1 MKRRVALWFAFVLVL
16 SAWGQIGQ
24 VAAQGTLLQGG
35 PWTPG
40 HAPMYVGSGNGQ
52 AVVQD
57 SGPAG
62 GGGTGLGLAEQ
73 LLVARG
79 TGGATAP
86 FANAGTGPLSTN
98 WCDYDAPLTNATGYH
113 YLCFSPNAQGGG
125 LLAYGAGGAATALP
139 FVFNINGVPYTIA
152 GSGLTV
158 GATTIAG
165 ASPPRYTNGVLFD
178 QGGVLEEYPVTGT
191 LNAVL
196 SNSPTLTGLP
206 TVQGLTTTQPG
217 WYAQITGDAN
227 ARVRVGLNSTDIPGL
242 AFGPGSGGLDA
253 FLERAAAATFRFGG
267 PDKAAPAA
275 QTLGVQNVVAGTAN
289 TAGTAWTFNDS
300 GGTGTALSGGYL
312 FKTHPAGSSGSTQNA
327 AVTALSIFGD
337 GGLSTGAA
345 ADQGAGTLNLAGS
358 LYNNGTAPIGTGGY
372 VRGTSPTLV
381 NPTVTGTLNI
391 NGNSHGGSEGLLTA
405 LDGSMVSTNSVVM
418 TLGLD
423 NSNANNS
430 MNFSFSYSSTGSV
443 NNHGCLGLFG
453 NNQIACW
460 DGNTNFGVGT
470 GTSVLDKAFTV
481 RSDSNFSVDSSGNII
496 NAGNIT
502 TGGNLNIAGAI
513 NSTAAGNF
521 SINHANGQQTQ
532 LGGVGGSRSVVV
544 NMTPGSGNP
553 LIYPSSDNAVDLG
566 GSIFRWANIWGVN
579 YRVTNLLISATAPTI
594 TSGFGGGT
602 PTISAPNGTASF
614 RVTIGTAS
622 GSTGVLGMPTATNG
636 WNCYAN
642 DLTTNTTANAHVK
655 QNASGSTASAVA
667 FTSYSDVMG
676 AATWVSGDVIAIS
689 CFAF

>member
-1 MKRRVALWFAFVLVL
+1 MKRRVGLWFASVLVL
-16 SAWGQIGQ
+16 SFCGQIGQ
-24 VAAQGTLLQGG
+24 AFAQGTLLQGG

-62 GGGTGLGLAEQ
+62 GGGIGLGLAEQ

-79 TGGATAP
+79 TGGAVAP

-125 LLAYGAGGAATALP
+125 LLAYGAGGSATALP

-158 GATTIAG
+158 GATTLAG
-165 ASPPRYTNGVLFD
+165 AFPPRFTNGVLFD

-275 QTLGVQNVVAGTAN
+275 QTLGVQNVVAGTSN

-453 NNQIACW
+453 DNQIACW
-460 DGNTNFGVGT
+460 DGNHNFGVNT
-470 GTSVLDKAFTV
+470 GTNVLDKAFTV
-481 RSDSNFSVDSSGNII
+481 ISDSNFYVDSGGSVGLINIVGLSGALTLTAASTQSIELVSNSALLLYDGTELFGFVDGGLKLGTSGKRWLEAHAEGVFASGTGYGYDTGKG
-496 NAGNIT
+496 AGCAISQGTSRTQGVTCNGVT
-502 TGGNLNIAGAI
+502 GAI
-513 NSTAAGNF
+513 TLFSAAGTSTPATFTVTDSSVAANDTISCSQASGANSYRCYITGITAATSF
-521 SINHANGQQTQ
+521 KITQ
-532 LGGVGGSRSVVV
+532 EASV
-544 NMTPGSGNP
+544 
-553 LIYPSSDNAVDLG
+553 
-566 GSIFRWANIWGVN
+566 
-579 YRVTNLLISATAPTI
+579 
-594 TSGFGGGT
+594 
-602 PTISAPNGTASF
+602 GTASEAPVF
-614 RVTIGTAS
+614 NFNIIHGTI
-622 GSTGVLGMPTATNG
+622 N
-636 WNCYAN
+636 
-642 DLTTNTTANAHVK
+642 
-655 QNASGSTASAVA
+655 
-667 FTSYSDVMG
+667 
-676 AATWVSGDVIAIS
+676 
-689 CFAF
+689 